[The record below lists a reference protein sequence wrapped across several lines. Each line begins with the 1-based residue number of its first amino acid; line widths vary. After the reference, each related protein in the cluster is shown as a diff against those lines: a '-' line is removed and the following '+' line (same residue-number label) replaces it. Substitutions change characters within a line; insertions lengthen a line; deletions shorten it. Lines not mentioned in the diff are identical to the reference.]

1 MDNNN
6 SNNLFK
12 LLVDFVYKESLTKF
26 LTNKSCKS
34 SEFFSLLNWDVLSD
48 KNNDG

>member
-6 SNNLFK
+6 SNKLFK

-26 LTNKSCKS
+26 LNNKNFKS
-34 SEFFSLLNWDVLSD
+34 SESLSLLNWDVLSD